1 MNQKE
6 FTLKMYFPYS
16 ICANIFLHEIW
27 KFSYLIQE
35 TLQPHF
41 PVQNLENIILHA
53 GKSVSIIS
61 SKKYGKFHVSCM
73 KICAHNFLYETWKIL
88 IEVINI
94 FRKINLHILILRQ
107 GCQKHTENGHKK
119 SHLCRI

>member
-6 FTLKMYFPYS
+6 FSLKIYFPYP

-27 KFSYLIQE
+27 KISYLIQE
-35 TLQPHF
+35 NLQPHF

-61 SKKYGKFHVSCM
+61 SMKHGKFHVPCR
-73 KICAHNFLYETWKIL
+73 KICAHNFLYETWKLL
-88 IEVINI
+88 IEVTNI
-94 FRKINLHILILRQ
+94 FRKMNLRFLILRQ

-119 SHLCRI
+119 SQLCRI